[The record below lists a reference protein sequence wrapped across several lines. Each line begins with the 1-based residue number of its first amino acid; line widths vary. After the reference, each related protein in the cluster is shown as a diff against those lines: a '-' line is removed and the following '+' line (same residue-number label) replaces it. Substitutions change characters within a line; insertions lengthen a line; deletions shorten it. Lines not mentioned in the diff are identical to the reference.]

1 MYKSKDEATPD
12 IFSELSPFGGR
23 LNQQNRWLRLAA
35 LVQWHEVEDRYRAHY
50 SAVGRPAKDAR
61 LVSGLLAVKF
71 LEGYSYDRTV
81 QEFFENP
88 YIQFFCGFDAF
99 ATSPDLLSPGLLS
112 RKRRDMADTIFDK
125 FESDLLNIL
134 AINPDLRDHF
144 KQAPRSVHPKQSF
157 WDKLCILF
165 KKILPF

>member
-1 MYKSKDEATPD
+1 MYKSKDDGTPD

-23 LNQQNRWLRLAA
+23 LNRQNRWLRLAE
-35 LVQWHEVEDRYRAHY
+35 LIPWHEVEERYRAHY

-71 LEGYSYDRTV
+71 LEGYSYDRAV

-99 ATSPDLLSPGLLS
+99 ATSPDLLAPGLLS
-112 RKRRDMADTIFDK
+112 RKRREMAETIFDK
-125 FESDLLNIL
+125 FEADLLNLL
-134 AINPDLRDHF
+134 ATNPTLREHF
-144 KQAPRSVHPKQSF
+144 KQAPRSLHPEQTF
-157 WDKLCILF
+157 WEKTRLCLKKL
-165 KKILPF
+165 LPF